1 MIPWKTYSQAL
12 KRNVQS
18 RQLAALLFAFHSH
31 FPENTQPFKTNQLS
45 KHMTP
50 AIYLEKG
57 RDKSLRRRHPWI
69 FSRGIRKMEGEPSLG
84 ETVDIFTHDGKWLAK
99 GAYSPHSQIR
109 ARVWCFEKTE
119 INEDFFVKRIQNALL
134 LRQDVIERDGLTGY
148 RLIAAESDGLPG
160 ITIDKYQDYLVCQ
173 LLSAGAEFQKQSL
186 INALLKVFPQCNI
199 YERSDVAVRKK
210 EGLEERTGVLH
221 GDEPPKSVVIEEN
234 GVKISVDIVGGHKT
248 GFYLDQRDSRQQ
260 AMKYVKGKEVL
271 NCFSY
276 TGGFGLYALKGDAK
290 RVINADV
297 SQPALDTAKLNA
309 ELNEFD
315 ISKKR
320 AVFLNADV
328 FKLLR
333 EYRDQGTKFDV
344 VIMDPPKFAE
354 SKAQLNGACR
364 GYKDINMLAMQIL
377 KPGGTL
383 LTYSCSGLMDQV
395 LFQKI
400 IADAAVDAGR
410 QVKFVERF
418 EQAAD
423 HPTDTAYPE
432 GFYLKGF
439 ACKVI

>member
-1 MIPWKTYSQAL
+1 MA
-12 KRNVQS
+12 
-18 RQLAALLFAFHSH
+18 
-31 FPENTQPFKTNQLS
+31 
-45 KHMTP
+45 P
-50 AIYLEKG
+50 AIHLVKG
-57 RDKSLRRRHPWI
+57 RDKSLRRKHPWI
-69 FSRGIRKMEGEPSLG
+69 FSRGISHVDGQPSLG
-84 ETVDIFTHDGKWLAK
+84 ETVDVFASNGQWLAK
-99 GAYSPHSQIR
+99 AAYSPNSQIR
-109 ARVWCFEKTE
+109 ARVWSFEKQD
-119 INEDFFVKRIQNALL
+119 IDVSFFVSRINQAQL
-134 LRQDVIERDGLTGY
+134 LREDIIERDGLTGY

-160 ITIDKYQDYLVCQ
+160 ITIDRYENFLVCQ
-173 LLSAGAEFQKQSL
+173 LLSAGAEFQKDSL
-186 INALLKVFPQCNI
+186 VEALTQCFPECSI
-199 YERSDVAVRKK
+199 YERSDVSVRKK
-210 EGLEERTGVLH
+210 EGLKERTGVLH
-221 GDEPPKSVVIEEN
+221 GEIPSKPVVIEEN
-234 GVKISVDIVGGHKT
+234 GVKISVDIINGHKT
-248 GFYLDQRDSRQQ
+248 GFYLDQRDSRYQ
-260 AMKYVKGKEVL
+260 AQKYVKDKEVL

-276 TGGFGLYALKGDAK
+276 TGGFGLYALKGGAK

-297 SQPALDTAKLNA
+297 SQLALDTAKHNA
-309 ELNEFD
+309 ELNGFTE
-315 ISKKR
+315 KKK

-383 LTYSCSGLMDQV
+383 LTYSCSGLMDGA

-400 IADAAVDAGR
+400 IADAAVDANR
-410 QVKFVERF
+410 SVKFVERF

-439 ACKVI
+439 ACKVL

>member
-1 MIPWKTYSQAL
+1 MSA
-12 KRNVQS
+12 
-18 RQLAALLFAFHSH
+18 
-31 FPENTQPFKTNQLS
+31 
-45 KHMTP
+45 
-50 AIYLEKG
+50 AIYLVKG
-57 RDKSLRRRHPWI
+57 REKSVVRRHPWI
-69 FSRGIRKMEGEPSLG
+69 FSRGIDRVEGNPQLG
-84 ETVDIFTHDGKWLAK
+84 ETVDVYGHDGKWLAK
-99 GAYSPHSQIR
+99 AAYSPESQIR
-109 ARVWCFEKTE
+109 ARVWSFEKQDV
-119 INEDFFVKRIQNALL
+119 NRAFFVKRIQDAQL
-134 LRQDVIERDGLTGY
+134 LREDVIERDGLTGY
-148 RLIAAESDGLPG
+148 RLIAAESDGMPG
-160 ITIDKYQDYLVCQ
+160 VTIDRYQNFFVCQ
-173 LLSAGAEFQKQSL
+173 LLSAGAEHQKQNIVDAL
-186 INALLKVFPQCNI
+186 IEVFPDCNV
-199 YERSDVAVRKK
+199 YERSDVSVRKK
-210 EGLEERTGVLH
+210 EGLQETIGVLH
-221 GDEPPKSVVIEEN
+221 GEMPPKSVVIEEN

-260 AMKYVKGKEVL
+260 AMKYVKDKEVL

-276 TGGFGLYALKGDAK
+276 TGGFGLYALKGGAK

-297 SQPALDTAKLNA
+297 SQPALDTAKFNA

-377 KPGGTL
+377 NPGGTL

-410 QVKFVERF
+410 SVKFVERF

-439 ACKVI
+439 ACKVL

>member
-1 MIPWKTYSQAL
+1 MSA
-12 KRNVQS
+12 
-18 RQLAALLFAFHSH
+18 
-31 FPENTQPFKTNQLS
+31 
-45 KHMTP
+45 
-50 AIYLEKG
+50 AIYLVKG
-57 RDKSLRRRHPWI
+57 REKSVVRRHPWI
-69 FSRGIRKMEGEPSLG
+69 FSRGIDRVEGNPQLG
-84 ETVDIFTHDGKWLAK
+84 ETVDVYGHDGKWLAK
-99 GAYSPHSQIR
+99 AAYSPESQIR
-109 ARVWCFEKTE
+109 ARVWSFEKQD
-119 INEDFFVKRIQNALL
+119 INKAFFVKRIQDAQL
-134 LRQDVIERDGLTGY
+134 LREDVIERDGLTGY
-148 RLIAAESDGLPG
+148 RLIAAESDGMPG
-160 ITIDKYQDYLVCQ
+160 VTIDRYQNFFVCQ
-173 LLSAGAEFQKQSL
+173 LLSAGAEHQKQNIVDAL
-186 INALLKVFPQCNI
+186 IEVFPNCNV
-199 YERSDVAVRKK
+199 YERSDVSVRKK
-210 EGLEERTGVLH
+210 EGLQETTGVLH
-221 GDEPPKSVVIEEN
+221 GEMPPKSVVIEEN

-260 AMKYVKGKEVL
+260 AMKYVKDKEVL

-276 TGGFGLYALKGDAK
+276 TGGFGLYALKGGAK

-297 SQPALDTAKLNA
+297 SQPALDTAKFNA

-377 KPGGTL
+377 NPGGTL

-410 QVKFVERF
+410 SVKFVERF

-439 ACKVI
+439 ACKVL

>member
-1 MIPWKTYSQAL
+1 
-12 KRNVQS
+12 
-18 RQLAALLFAFHSH
+18 
-31 FPENTQPFKTNQLS
+31 
-45 KHMTP
+45 MTP
-50 AIYLEKG
+50 AIYLVKG
-57 RDKSLRRRHPWI
+57 REKSLRRKHPWV
-69 FSRGIRKMEGEPSLG
+69 FSRGISKIEGEPGLG
-84 ETVDIFTHDGKWLAK
+84 ETVDVYTHEGQWLAK
-99 GAYSPHSQIR
+99 AAYSPHSQIR
-109 ARVWCFEKTE
+109 ARVWSFEKE
-119 INEDFFVKRIQNALL
+119 AIDRAFFVKRIQQAQL
-134 LRQDVIERDGLTGY
+134 LREDIIERDGLTGY

-173 LLSAGAEFQKQSL
+173 LLSAGAEHQKE
-186 INALLKVFPQCNI
+186 ALVAALVECFPQCNI

-210 EGLEERTGVLH
+210 EGLQERVGVLH
-221 GDEPPKSVVIEEN
+221 GEEPPKSVVIEEN

-260 AMKYVKGKEVL
+260 SIKYVKNKEVL

-276 TGGFGLYALKGDAK
+276 TGGFGLYALKGGAK

-297 SQPALDTAKLNA
+297 SQPALDTAKFNA

-333 EYRDQGTKFDV
+333 EYRDQGTQFDV

-400 IADAAVDAGR
+400 IADAALDAGR
-410 QVKFVERF
+410 DVKFVERF

-439 ACKVI
+439 ACKVL

>member
-1 MIPWKTYSQAL
+1 MA
-12 KRNVQS
+12 
-18 RQLAALLFAFHSH
+18 
-31 FPENTQPFKTNQLS
+31 
-45 KHMTP
+45 P
-50 AIYLEKG
+50 AIHLVKG
-57 RDKSLRRRHPWI
+57 RDKSLRRKHPWI
-69 FSRGIRKMEGEPSLG
+69 FSRGISHVDGQPSLG
-84 ETVDIFTHDGKWLAK
+84 ETVDVFASNGEWLAK
-99 GAYSPHSQIR
+99 AAYSPNSQIR
-109 ARVWCFEKTE
+109 ARVWSFEKQD
-119 INEDFFVKRIQNALL
+119 IDVSFFVSRIKQAQL
-134 LRQDVIERDGLTGY
+134 LREDIIERDGLTGY

-160 ITIDKYQDYLVCQ
+160 ITIDRYENFLVCQ
-173 LLSAGAEFQKQSL
+173 LLSAGAEFQKD
-186 INALLKVFPQCNI
+186 ALVEALTQCFPECSI
-199 YERSDVAVRKK
+199 YERSDVSVRKK
-210 EGLEERTGVLH
+210 EGLKERTGVLH
-221 GDEPPKSVVIEEN
+221 GETPSKPVVIEEN
-234 GVKISVDIVGGHKT
+234 GVKISVDIINGHKT
-248 GFYLDQRDSRQQ
+248 GFYLDQRDSRYQ
-260 AMKYVKGKEVL
+260 AQKYVKDKEVL

-276 TGGFGLYALKGDAK
+276 TGGFGLYALKGGAK

-297 SQPALDTAKLNA
+297 SQLALDTAKHNA
-309 ELNEFD
+309 ELNGFTE
-315 ISKKR
+315 KKK

-383 LTYSCSGLMDQV
+383 LTYSCSGLMDGA

-400 IADAAVDAGR
+400 IADAAVDANR
-410 QVKFVERF
+410 SVKFAERF

-439 ACKVI
+439 ACKVL

>member
-1 MIPWKTYSQAL
+1 MSA
-12 KRNVQS
+12 
-18 RQLAALLFAFHSH
+18 
-31 FPENTQPFKTNQLS
+31 
-45 KHMTP
+45 
-50 AIYLEKG
+50 AIYLVKG
-57 RDKSLRRRHPWI
+57 REKSVVRRHPWI
-69 FSRGIRKMEGEPSLG
+69 FSRGIDRVEGNPQLG
-84 ETVDIFTHDGKWLAK
+84 ETVDVYGHDGKWLAK
-99 GAYSPHSQIR
+99 AAYSPESQIR
-109 ARVWCFEKTE
+109 ARVWSFEKQD
-119 INEDFFVKRIQNALL
+119 INKAFFVKRIQDAQL
-134 LRQDVIERDGLTGY
+134 LREDVIERDGLTGY
-148 RLIAAESDGLPG
+148 RLIAAESDGMPG
-160 ITIDKYQDYLVCQ
+160 VTIDRYQNFFVCQ
-173 LLSAGAEFQKQSL
+173 LLSAGAEHQKQNIVDAL
-186 INALLKVFPQCNI
+186 IEVFPDCNV
-199 YERSDVAVRKK
+199 YERSDVSVRKK
-210 EGLEERTGVLH
+210 EGLQETTGVLH
-221 GDEPPKSVVIEEN
+221 GEMPPKSVVIEEN

-260 AMKYVKGKEVL
+260 AMKYVKDKEVL

-276 TGGFGLYALKGDAK
+276 TGGFGLYALKGGAK

-297 SQPALDTAKLNA
+297 SQPALDTAKFNA

-377 KPGGTL
+377 NPGGTL

-410 QVKFVERF
+410 SVKFVERF

-439 ACKVI
+439 ACKVL

>member
-1 MIPWKTYSQAL
+1 MA
-12 KRNVQS
+12 
-18 RQLAALLFAFHSH
+18 
-31 FPENTQPFKTNQLS
+31 
-45 KHMTP
+45 P
-50 AIYLEKG
+50 AIHLVKG
-57 RDKSLRRRHPWI
+57 RDKSLRRKHPWI
-69 FSRGIRKMEGEPSLG
+69 FSRGISHVDGQPSLG
-84 ETVDIFTHDGKWLAK
+84 ETVDVFASNGEWLAK
-99 GAYSPHSQIR
+99 AAYSPNSQIR
-109 ARVWCFEKTE
+109 ARVWSFEKQD
-119 INEDFFVKRIQNALL
+119 IDVSFFVSRIKQAQL
-134 LRQDVIERDGLTGY
+134 LREDIIERDGLTGY

-160 ITIDKYQDYLVCQ
+160 ITIDRYENFLVCQ
-173 LLSAGAEFQKQSL
+173 LLSAGAEFQKD
-186 INALLKVFPQCNI
+186 ALVEALTQCFPECSI
-199 YERSDVAVRKK
+199 YERSDVSVRKK
-210 EGLEERTGVLH
+210 EGLRERTGVLH
-221 GDEPPKSVVIEEN
+221 GETPSKPVVIEEN
-234 GVKISVDIVGGHKT
+234 GVKISVDIINGHKT
-248 GFYLDQRDSRQQ
+248 GFYLDQRDSRYQ
-260 AMKYVKGKEVL
+260 AQKYVKDKEVL

-276 TGGFGLYALKGDAK
+276 TGGFGLYALKGGAK

-297 SQPALDTAKLNA
+297 SQLALDTAKHNA
-309 ELNEFD
+309 ELNGFTE
-315 ISKKR
+315 KKK

-383 LTYSCSGLMDQV
+383 LTYSCSGLMDGA

-400 IADAAVDAGR
+400 IADAAVDANR
-410 QVKFVERF
+410 SVKFVERF

-439 ACKVI
+439 ACKVL

>member
-1 MIPWKTYSQAL
+1 MSA
-12 KRNVQS
+12 V
-18 RQLAALLFAFHSH
+18 
-31 FPENTQPFKTNQLS
+31 
-45 KHMTP
+45 
-50 AIYLEKG
+50 IYLVKG
-57 RDKSLRRRHPWI
+57 REKSVVRRHPWI
-69 FSRGIRKMEGEPSLG
+69 FSRGIDRVEGNPQLG
-84 ETVDIFTHDGKWLAK
+84 ETVDVYGHDGKWLAK
-99 GAYSPHSQIR
+99 AAYSPESQIR
-109 ARVWCFEKTE
+109 ARVWSFEKQD
-119 INEDFFVKRIQNALL
+119 INKAFFVKRIQDAQL
-134 LRQDVIERDGLTGY
+134 LREDVIERDGLTGY
-148 RLIAAESDGLPG
+148 RLIAAESDGMPG
-160 ITIDKYQDYLVCQ
+160 VTIDRYQNFFVCQ
-173 LLSAGAEFQKQSL
+173 LLSAGAEHQKQNIVDAL
-186 INALLKVFPQCNI
+186 IEVFPDCNV
-199 YERSDVAVRKK
+199 YERSDVSVRKK
-210 EGLEERTGVLH
+210 EGLQETTGVLH
-221 GDEPPKSVVIEEN
+221 GEIPPKSVVIEEN
-234 GVKISVDIVGGHKT
+234 GVKISVDIVAGHKT

-260 AMKYVKGKEVL
+260 AMKYVKDKEVL

-276 TGGFGLYALKGDAK
+276 TGGFGLYALKGGAK

-297 SQPALDTAKLNA
+297 SQPALDTAKFNA
-309 ELNEFD
+309 ELNAFD

-354 SKAQLNGACR
+354 SKTQLNGACR

-377 KPGGTL
+377 NPGGTL

-410 QVKFVERF
+410 SVKFVERF

-439 ACKVI
+439 ACKVL

>member
-1 MIPWKTYSQAL
+1 MLLLST
-12 KRNVQS
+12 S
-18 RQLAALLFAFHSH
+18 R
-31 FPENTQPFKTNQLS
+31 TIRPFQNSTRANE
-45 KHMTP
+45 MTA
-50 AIYLEKG
+50 AIYLVKG
-57 RDKSLRRRHPWI
+57 REKSVKRKHPWI
-69 FSRGIRKMEGEPSLG
+69 FSRGIDKVEGEPALG
-84 ETVDIFTHDGKWLAK
+84 ETVDVFTHDGKWLAK
-99 GAYSPHSQIR
+99 AAYSPESQIR
-109 ARVWCFEKTE
+109 ARIWSFEKEE
-119 INEDFFVKRIQNALL
+119 INKAFFVKRFQNAQL
-134 LRQDVIERDGLTGY
+134 LREDVIERDGLTGY

-160 ITIDKYQDYLVCQ
+160 VTIDRYQNFFVCQ
-173 LLSAGAEFQKQSL
+173 LLSAGAEYNKQA
-186 INALLKVFPQCNI
+186 IVDALVECFPDCNV

-210 EGLEERTGVLH
+210 EGLKETTGVLH
-221 GDEPPKSVVIEEN
+221 GEVPPKSVVIEEN

-260 AMKYVKGKEVL
+260 AMKYVKDKEVL

-276 TGGFGLYALKGDAK
+276 TGGFGLYALKGGAK

-297 SQPALDTAKLNA
+297 SQPALDTAKYNA

-333 EYRDQGTKFDV
+333 EYRDQGTQFDV

-400 IADAAVDAGR
+400 IADAAVDANR

-439 ACKVI
+439 ACKVL

>member
-1 MIPWKTYSQAL
+1 
-12 KRNVQS
+12 
-18 RQLAALLFAFHSH
+18 
-31 FPENTQPFKTNQLS
+31 
-45 KHMTP
+45 MTP
-50 AIYLEKG
+50 AIYLVKG
-57 RDKSLRRRHPWI
+57 RDKSLRRKHPWV
-69 FSRGIRKMEGEPSLG
+69 FSRGISKVEGDPQLG
-84 ETVDIFTHDGKWLAK
+84 ETVNIYTHDGQWLAK
-99 GAYSPHSQIR
+99 AAYSPHSQIR
-109 ARVWCFEKTE
+109 ARVWSFN
-119 INEDFFVKRIQNALL
+119 NENIDSDFFIKRIQQAQK
-134 LRQDVIERDGLTGY
+134 LRDELIERDGVTGY

-160 ITIDKYQDYLVCQ
+160 ITIDKYDNYLVCQ
-173 LLSAGAEFQKQSL
+173 LLSAGAEYQKPHL
-186 INALLKVFPQCNI
+186 IAALKHCFADCHI

-210 EGLEERTGVLH
+210 EGLEERVGVLH
-221 GDEPPKSVVIEEN
+221 GEVPPEVVVIEEN
-234 GVKISVDIVGGHKT
+234 GIKIRVDIVGGHKT

-260 AMKYVKGKEVL
+260 SMKYVKDKEVL

-276 TGGFGLYALKGDAK
+276 TGGFGLYALKGGAK

-297 SQPALDTAKLNA
+297 SQPALDNAKMNA

-333 EYRDQGTKFDV
+333 EYREQGTQFDV

-400 IADAAVDAGR
+400 IADAALDAGR
-410 QVKFVERF
+410 DVKFIERF

-423 HPTDTAYPE
+423 HPVDTAYPE

-439 ACKVI
+439 ACKVM

>member
-1 MIPWKTYSQAL
+1 MSA
-12 KRNVQS
+12 
-18 RQLAALLFAFHSH
+18 
-31 FPENTQPFKTNQLS
+31 
-45 KHMTP
+45 
-50 AIYLEKG
+50 AIYLVKG
-57 RDKSLRRRHPWI
+57 REKSVVRRHPWI
-69 FSRGIRKMEGEPSLG
+69 FSRGIDRVEGNPQLG
-84 ETVDIFTHDGKWLAK
+84 ETVDVYGHDGKWLAK
-99 GAYSPHSQIR
+99 AAYSPESQIR
-109 ARVWCFEKTE
+109 ARVWSFDKQE
-119 INEDFFVKRIQNALL
+119 INKAFFVKRIQEAQL
-134 LRQDVIERDGLTGY
+134 LREDVIVRDGLTGY
-148 RLIAAESDGLPG
+148 RLIAAESDGMPG
-160 ITIDKYQDYLVCQ
+160 VTIDRYQNFFVCQ
-173 LLSAGAEFQKQSL
+173 LLSAGAEHQKQNIVDAL
-186 INALLKVFPQCNI
+186 IEVFPDCNV
-199 YERSDVAVRKK
+199 YERSDVSVRKK
-210 EGLEERTGVLH
+210 EGLQETTGVLH
-221 GDEPPKSVVIEEN
+221 GEMPPKSVVIEEN

-260 AMKYVKGKEVL
+260 AMKYVKDKEVL

-276 TGGFGLYALKGDAK
+276 TGGFGLYALKGGAK

-297 SQPALDTAKLNA
+297 SQPALDTAKFNA
-309 ELNEFD
+309 ELNELD

-410 QVKFVERF
+410 SVKFVERF

-439 ACKVI
+439 ACKVL

>member
-1 MIPWKTYSQAL
+1 MSA
-12 KRNVQS
+12 
-18 RQLAALLFAFHSH
+18 
-31 FPENTQPFKTNQLS
+31 
-45 KHMTP
+45 
-50 AIYLEKG
+50 AIYLVKG
-57 RDKSLRRRHPWI
+57 REKSVVRRHPWI
-69 FSRGIRKMEGEPSLG
+69 FSRGIDRVEGNPQLG
-84 ETVDIFTHDGKWLAK
+84 ETVDVYGHDGKWLAK
-99 GAYSPHSQIR
+99 AAYSPESQIR
-109 ARVWCFEKTE
+109 ARVWSFEKQD
-119 INEDFFVKRIQNALL
+119 INRAFFVKRIQDAQL
-134 LRQDVIERDGLTGY
+134 LREDVIERDGLTGY
-148 RLIAAESDGLPG
+148 RLIAAESDGMPG
-160 ITIDKYQDYLVCQ
+160 VTIDRYQNFFVCQ
-173 LLSAGAEFQKQSL
+173 LLSAGAEHQKQNIVDAL
-186 INALLKVFPQCNI
+186 IEVFPDCNV
-199 YERSDVAVRKK
+199 YERSDVSVRKK
-210 EGLEERTGVLH
+210 EGLQETTGVLH
-221 GDEPPKSVVIEEN
+221 GEMPPKSVVIEEN
-234 GVKISVDIVGGHKT
+234 GIKISVDIVGGHKT

-260 AMKYVKGKEVL
+260 AMKYVKDKEVL

-276 TGGFGLYALKGDAK
+276 TGGFGLYALKGGAK

-297 SQPALDTAKLNA
+297 SQPALDTAKFNA

-377 KPGGTL
+377 NPGGTL

-410 QVKFVERF
+410 SVKFVERF

-439 ACKVI
+439 ACKVL

>member
-1 MIPWKTYSQAL
+1 
-12 KRNVQS
+12 
-18 RQLAALLFAFHSH
+18 
-31 FPENTQPFKTNQLS
+31 
-45 KHMTP
+45 MTA
-50 AIYLEKG
+50 AIYLVKG
-57 RDKSLRRRHPWI
+57 REKSVKRKHPWI
-69 FSRGIRKMEGEPSLG
+69 FSRGISKVEGEPALG
-84 ETVDIFTHDGKWLAK
+84 ETVDVFTHDGKWLAK
-99 GAYSPHSQIR
+99 AAYSPESQIR
-109 ARVWCFEKTE
+109 ARIWSFEKEE
-119 INEDFFVKRIQNALL
+119 IDKAFFVKRFNNAQL
-134 LRQDVIERDGLTGY
+134 LREDVIERDGLTGY

-160 ITIDKYQDYLVCQ
+160 VTIDRYQTFFVCQ
-173 LLSAGAEFQKQSL
+173 LLSAGAEYNKQA
-186 INALLKVFPQCNI
+186 IVDALVECFPDCNV

-210 EGLEERTGVLH
+210 EGLKETTGVLH
-221 GDEPPKSVVIEEN
+221 GEEPPKSVVIEEN

-260 AMKYVKGKEVL
+260 AMKYMKNKEVL

-276 TGGFGLYALKGDAK
+276 TGGFGLYALKGGAK

-297 SQPALDTAKLNA
+297 SQPALDTAKFNA

-400 IADAAVDAGR
+400 IADAAVDANR

-439 ACKVI
+439 ACKVL

>member
-1 MIPWKTYSQAL
+1 
-12 KRNVQS
+12 
-18 RQLAALLFAFHSH
+18 
-31 FPENTQPFKTNQLS
+31 
-45 KHMTP
+45 MTP
-50 AIYLEKG
+50 SIYLVKG
-57 RDKSLRRRHPWI
+57 RDKSLRRKHPWV
-69 FSRGIRKMEGEPSLG
+69 FSRGISKVEGEPELG
-84 ETVDIFTHDGKWLAK
+84 ETVDVFAHDGKWLAK
-99 GAYSPHSQIR
+99 AAYSPNSQIR
-109 ARVWCFEKTE
+109 ARVWSFEKET
-119 INEDFFVKRIQNALL
+119 IDKSFFVKRIKDAHL
-134 LRQDVIERDGLTGY
+134 LRADIIDRDGLTGY

-160 ITIDKYQDYLVCQ
+160 ITIDKYQAYLVCQ
-173 LLSAGAEFQKQSL
+173 LLSAGAEYNKQTL
-186 INALLKVFPQCNI
+186 VEALLDVFPECSV

-210 EGLEERTGVLH
+210 EGLEEVTGVLH
-221 GDEPPKSVVIEEN
+221 GQEPPKSVVIEEN

-260 AMKYVKGKEVL
+260 AMKYVKDKEVL

-276 TGGFGLYALKGDAK
+276 TGGFGLYALKGGAK

-297 SQPALDTAKLNA
+297 SQPALDTAKYNA

-344 VIMDPPKFAE
+344 VIMDPPKFVS
-354 SKAQLNGACR
+354 SKNNLTSGAN

-383 LTYSCSGLMDQV
+383 LTYSCSGLMSSD

-400 IADAAVDAGR
+400 IADAAVDSGR

-423 HPTDTAYPE
+423 HPTDSAYPE

-439 ACKVI
+439 ACKVL

>member
-1 MIPWKTYSQAL
+1 MSA
-12 KRNVQS
+12 
-18 RQLAALLFAFHSH
+18 
-31 FPENTQPFKTNQLS
+31 
-45 KHMTP
+45 
-50 AIYLEKG
+50 AIYLVKG
-57 RDKSLRRRHPWI
+57 REKSVVRRHPWI
-69 FSRGIRKMEGEPSLG
+69 FSRGIDRVEGNPQLG
-84 ETVDIFTHDGKWLAK
+84 ETVDVYGHDGKWLAK
-99 GAYSPHSQIR
+99 AAYSPESQIR
-109 ARVWCFEKTE
+109 ARVWSFDKQE
-119 INEDFFVKRIQNALL
+119 INKAFFVKRIQEAQL
-134 LRQDVIERDGLTGY
+134 LREDVIVRDGLTGY
-148 RLIAAESDGLPG
+148 RLIAAESDGMPG
-160 ITIDKYQDYLVCQ
+160 VTIDRYQNFFVCQ
-173 LLSAGAEFQKQSL
+173 LLSAGAEHQKQNIVDAL
-186 INALLKVFPQCNI
+186 IEVFPDCNV
-199 YERSDVAVRKK
+199 YERSDVSVRKK
-210 EGLEERTGVLH
+210 EGLQETTGVLN
-221 GDEPPKSVVIEEN
+221 GEMPPKSVVIEEN

-260 AMKYVKGKEVL
+260 AMKYVKDKEVL

-276 TGGFGLYALKGDAK
+276 TGGFGLYALKGGAK

-297 SQPALDTAKLNA
+297 SQPALDTAKFNA

-333 EYRDQGTKFDV
+333 EYRDQGTTFDV

-410 QVKFVERF
+410 SVKFVERF

-439 ACKVI
+439 ACKVL

>member
-1 MIPWKTYSQAL
+1 MSA
-12 KRNVQS
+12 
-18 RQLAALLFAFHSH
+18 
-31 FPENTQPFKTNQLS
+31 
-45 KHMTP
+45 
-50 AIYLEKG
+50 AIYLVKG
-57 RDKSLRRRHPWI
+57 REKSVVRRHPWI
-69 FSRGIRKMEGEPSLG
+69 FSRGIDRVEGNPQLG
-84 ETVDIFTHDGKWLAK
+84 ETVDVYGHDGKWLAK
-99 GAYSPHSQIR
+99 AAYSPESQIR
-109 ARVWCFEKTE
+109 ARVWSFEKQDV
-119 INEDFFVKRIQNALL
+119 NSAFFVKRIQDAQL
-134 LRQDVIERDGLTGY
+134 LREDVIERDGLTGY
-148 RLIAAESDGLPG
+148 RLIAAESDGMPG
-160 ITIDKYQDYLVCQ
+160 VTIDRYQNFFVCQ
-173 LLSAGAEFQKQSL
+173 LLSAGAEHQKQNIVDAL
-186 INALLKVFPQCNI
+186 IEVFPDCNV
-199 YERSDVAVRKK
+199 YERSDVSVRKK
-210 EGLEERTGVLH
+210 EGLQETTGVLH
-221 GDEPPKSVVIEEN
+221 GEMPPKSVVIEEN

-260 AMKYVKGKEVL
+260 AMKYVKDKEVL

-276 TGGFGLYALKGDAK
+276 TGGFGLYALKGGAK

-297 SQPALDTAKLNA
+297 SQPALDTAKFNA

-333 EYRDQGTKFDV
+333 EYRDQGTTFDV

-410 QVKFVERF
+410 SVKFVERF

-439 ACKVI
+439 ACKVL

>member
-1 MIPWKTYSQAL
+1 
-12 KRNVQS
+12 
-18 RQLAALLFAFHSH
+18 
-31 FPENTQPFKTNQLS
+31 
-45 KHMTP
+45 MTP
-50 AIYLEKG
+50 AIYLVKG
-57 RDKSLRRRHPWI
+57 REKSLRRKHPWV
-69 FSRGIRKMEGEPSLG
+69 FSRGISKIEGEPGLG
-84 ETVDIFTHDGKWLAK
+84 DTVDVYTHEGQWLAK
-99 GAYSPHSQIR
+99 AAYSPHSQIR
-109 ARVWCFEKTE
+109 ARVWSFEKEAIDTA
-119 INEDFFVKRIQNALL
+119 FFVKRIQQAQL
-134 LRQDVIERDGLTGY
+134 LRDDLIERDGLTGY

-160 ITIDKYQDYLVCQ
+160 ITIDKYQDFLVCQ
-173 LLSAGAEFQKQSL
+173 LLSAGAECQKD
-186 INALLKVFPQCNI
+186 ALVEALKQCFPTCSI

-210 EGLEERTGVLH
+210 EGLEERVGVLH
-221 GDEPPKSVVIEEN
+221 GELPPKSVVIEEN

-248 GFYLDQRDSRQQ
+248 GFYLDQRDSRFQS
-260 AMKYVKGKEVL
+260 MKYVKNKDVL

-276 TGGFGLYALKGDAK
+276 TGGFGLYALKGGVK

-297 SQPALDTAKLNA
+297 SQPALDTAKFNA

-377 KPGGTL
+377 NPGGTL

-400 IADAAVDAGR
+400 IADAALDAGR
-410 QVKFVERF
+410 DVKFIERF

-439 ACKVI
+439 ACKVL

>member
-1 MIPWKTYSQAL
+1 MSA
-12 KRNVQS
+12 
-18 RQLAALLFAFHSH
+18 
-31 FPENTQPFKTNQLS
+31 
-45 KHMTP
+45 
-50 AIYLEKG
+50 AIYLVKG
-57 RDKSLRRRHPWI
+57 REKSVVRRHPWI
-69 FSRGIRKMEGEPSLG
+69 FSRGIDRVEGNPQLG
-84 ETVDIFTHDGKWLAK
+84 ETVDVYGHDGKWLAK
-99 GAYSPHSQIR
+99 AAYSPESQIR
-109 ARVWCFEKTE
+109 ARVWSFDKQE
-119 INEDFFVKRIQNALL
+119 INKAFFVKRIQEAQL
-134 LRQDVIERDGLTGY
+134 LREDVIVRDGLTGY
-148 RLIAAESDGLPG
+148 RLIAAESDGMPG
-160 ITIDKYQDYLVCQ
+160 VTIDRYQNFFVCQ
-173 LLSAGAEFQKQSL
+173 LLSAGAEHQKQNIVDAL
-186 INALLKVFPQCNI
+186 IEVFPDCNV
-199 YERSDVAVRKK
+199 YERSDVSVRKK
-210 EGLEERTGVLH
+210 EGLQETTGVLH
-221 GDEPPKSVVIEEN
+221 GEMPPKSVVIEEN

-260 AMKYVKGKEVL
+260 AMKYVKDKEVL

-276 TGGFGLYALKGDAK
+276 TGGFGLYALKGGAK

-297 SQPALDTAKLNA
+297 SQPALDTAKFNA

-333 EYRDQGTKFDV
+333 EYRDQGTTFDV

-410 QVKFVERF
+410 SVKFVERF

-439 ACKVI
+439 ACKVL

>member
-1 MIPWKTYSQAL
+1 MSA
-12 KRNVQS
+12 S
-18 RQLAALLFAFHSH
+18 
-31 FPENTQPFKTNQLS
+31 
-45 KHMTP
+45 
-50 AIYLEKG
+50 IYLAKG
-57 RDKSLRRRHPWI
+57 REKSVIRRHPWI
-69 FSRGIRKMEGEPSLG
+69 FSRGIDKVEGNPQLG
-84 ETVDIFTHDGKWLAK
+84 ETVDVLAHDGKWLAK
-99 GAYSPHSQIR
+99 AAYSPESQIR
-109 ARVWCFEKTE
+109 ARVWSFEKQD
-119 INEDFFVKRIQNALL
+119 INKAFFVKRLQDAQL
-134 LRQDVIERDGLTGY
+134 LRQEVIERDGLTGY
-148 RLIAAESDGLPG
+148 RLIAAESDGMPG
-160 ITIDKYQDYLVCQ
+160 VTIDRYQNFFVCQ
-173 LLSAGAEFQKQSL
+173 LLSAGAEHQKQN
-186 INALLKVFPQCNI
+186 IVGALVEVFPDCNV

-210 EGLEERTGVLH
+210 EGLKETTGVLH
-221 GDEPPKSVVIEEN
+221 GEIPPKSVVIEEN

-260 AMKYVKGKEVL
+260 AMKYVKDKEVL

-276 TGGFGLYALKGDAK
+276 TGGFGLYALKGGAK

-297 SQPALDTAKLNA
+297 SQPALDTAKFNA
-309 ELNEFD
+309 ELNDFD

-333 EYRDQGTKFDV
+333 EYRDQGTQFDV

-410 QVKFVERF
+410 SVKFVERF

-439 ACKVI
+439 ACKVL

>member
-1 MIPWKTYSQAL
+1 
-12 KRNVQS
+12 
-18 RQLAALLFAFHSH
+18 
-31 FPENTQPFKTNQLS
+31 
-45 KHMTP
+45 MTP
-50 AIYLEKG
+50 AIYLVKG
-57 RDKSLRRRHPWI
+57 REKSLRRKHPWV
-69 FSRGIRKMEGEPSLG
+69 FSRGISKTEGEPGLG
-84 ETVDIFTHDGKWLAK
+84 DTVDVYTHEGQWLAK
-99 GAYSPHSQIR
+99 AAYSPHSQIR
-109 ARVWCFEKTE
+109 ARVWSFEKEAIDTA
-119 INEDFFVKRIQNALL
+119 FFVKRIQQAQL
-134 LRQDVIERDGLTGY
+134 LRDDLIERDGLTGY

-160 ITIDKYQDYLVCQ
+160 ITIDKYQDFLVCQ
-173 LLSAGAEFQKQSL
+173 LLSAGAESQKD
-186 INALLKVFPQCNI
+186 ALVEALKQCFPTCGI

-210 EGLEERTGVLH
+210 EGLEERVGVLH
-221 GDEPPKSVVIEEN
+221 GELPPKSVVIEEN

-248 GFYLDQRDSRQQ
+248 GFYLDQRDSRFQS
-260 AMKYVKGKEVL
+260 MKYVKNKDVL

-276 TGGFGLYALKGDAK
+276 TGGFGLYALKGGAK

-297 SQPALDTAKLNA
+297 SQPALDTAKFNA

-377 KPGGTL
+377 NPGGTL

-400 IADAAVDAGR
+400 IADAALDAGR
-410 QVKFVERF
+410 DVKFIERF

-439 ACKVI
+439 ACKVL

>member
-1 MIPWKTYSQAL
+1 
-12 KRNVQS
+12 
-18 RQLAALLFAFHSH
+18 
-31 FPENTQPFKTNQLS
+31 
-45 KHMTP
+45 MTP
-50 AIYLEKG
+50 AIYLVKG
-57 RDKSLRRRHPWI
+57 REKSLRRKHPWV
-69 FSRGIRKMEGEPSLG
+69 FSRGISKIEGEPGLG
-84 ETVDIFTHDGKWLAK
+84 DTVDVYTHEGQWLAK
-99 GAYSPHSQIR
+99 AAYSPHSQIR
-109 ARVWCFEKTE
+109 ARVWSFEKEAIDTA
-119 INEDFFVKRIQNALL
+119 FFVKRIQQAQL
-134 LRQDVIERDGLTGY
+134 LRDDLIERDGLTGY

-160 ITIDKYQDYLVCQ
+160 ITIDKYQGFLVCQ
-173 LLSAGAEFQKQSL
+173 LLSAGAECQKD
-186 INALLKVFPQCNI
+186 ALVEALKQCFPTCSI

-210 EGLEERTGVLH
+210 EGLEERVGVLH
-221 GDEPPKSVVIEEN
+221 GELPPKSVVIEEN

-248 GFYLDQRDSRQQ
+248 GFYLDQRDSRFQS
-260 AMKYVKGKEVL
+260 MKYVKNKDVL

-276 TGGFGLYALKGDAK
+276 TGGFGLYALKGGAK

-297 SQPALDTAKLNA
+297 SQPALDTAKFNA

-364 GYKDINMLAMQIL
+364 GYKDINMLALEIL
-377 KPGGTL
+377 KSGGTL
-383 LTYSCSGLMDQV
+383 LTYSCSGLMDLA

-400 IADAAVDAGR
+400 IADAALDAGR
-410 QVKFVERF
+410 TVKFVERF

-423 HPTDTAYPE
+423 HPVDTAYPE

-439 ACKVI
+439 ACKVF